1 MFHHFLCQL
10 QTETYACKL
19 IEFWPSDWISVT
31 RLNFYGYI
39 VIKIEFLDPENLLL
53 DIFHYVLCQ
62 LQTEIS
68 KFIEFWR
75 PFLILA
81 VILFLLSG
89 QLGLLSKMHSSDLN
103 PQRITYKLCMIMFK
117 CLRGSAPAYLADY
130 CTSTSSVP
138 GRSALR
144 SAAHGD
150 IVVPIIGLT
159 GVWDLLRWL
168 ALAVGMLCLL
178 IWGLPLLV

>member
-1 MFHHFLCQL
+1 MDFDGHIEILNHMNIEIKIFDPENLYVTFRRVSSLSLPITDQDI
-10 QTETYACKL
+10 CKL
-19 IEFWPSDWISVT
+19 IEFWPSYWISVT

-39 VIKIEFLDPENLLL
+39 VIKIEFLDHENLLL

-103 PQRITYKLCMIMFK
+103 NHPC
-117 CLRGSAPAYLADY
+117 
-130 CTSTSSVP
+130 
-138 GRSALR
+138 
-144 SAAHGD
+144 
-150 IVVPIIGLT
+150 
-159 GVWDLLRWL
+159 
-168 ALAVGMLCLL
+168 
-178 IWGLPLLV
+178 

>member
-1 MFHHFLCQL
+1 MRSLTSLIIIYQDFLDSATYWRPYWILMAILKFYNHMNIEIKIVDPENLRLGVFHHFLCQL
-10 QTETYACKL
+10 QTETCKL
-19 IEFWPSDWISVT
+19 IEFWPSYWILVT

-62 LQTEIS
+62 LHTEIS

-103 PQRITYKLCMIMFK
+103 NH
-117 CLRGSAPAYLADY
+117 
-130 CTSTSSVP
+130 
-138 GRSALR
+138 
-144 SAAHGD
+144 HG
-150 IVVPIIGLT
+150 
-159 GVWDLLRWL
+159 
-168 ALAVGMLCLL
+168 
-178 IWGLPLLV
+178 

>member
-1 MFHHFLCQL
+1 MRSLTSLIIIYQDFLDSATYWRPYWILMAILKFCNHMNIEIKIVDPENLRLGVFHHFLCQL
-10 QTETYACKL
+10 QTETCKL
-19 IEFWPSDWISVT
+19 IEFWPSYWISVT

-62 LQTEIS
+62 LHTEIS

-103 PQRITYKLCMIMFK
+103 NH
-117 CLRGSAPAYLADY
+117 
-130 CTSTSSVP
+130 
-138 GRSALR
+138 
-144 SAAHGD
+144 HG
-150 IVVPIIGLT
+150 
-159 GVWDLLRWL
+159 
-168 ALAVGMLCLL
+168 
-178 IWGLPLLV
+178 

>member
-1 MFHHFLCQL
+1 M
-10 QTETYACKL
+10 
-19 IEFWPSDWISVT
+19 T

-68 KFIEFWR
+68 NFIEFWR

-103 PQRITYKLCMIMFK
+103 NHPC
-117 CLRGSAPAYLADY
+117 
-130 CTSTSSVP
+130 
-138 GRSALR
+138 
-144 SAAHGD
+144 
-150 IVVPIIGLT
+150 
-159 GVWDLLRWL
+159 
-168 ALAVGMLCLL
+168 
-178 IWGLPLLV
+178 